1 MQSDGT
7 DAPPS
12 GRNPP
17 ALPARMS
24 ALARASAIV
33 GAVSATLS
41 CLGGGIGGPLAVLL
55 GMIAL
60 ERIRASAGGLRG
72 RGVAW
77 TGIAL
82 GVVSLGLTF
91 LFQWGLT
98 SVQGSLNSQLDSDI
112 RTTFAAIDDAG
123 GREALG
129 KWAPAQGTVLTAEEI
144 EAFARTTNERYGSFS
159 SYSVSSEVRRPN
171 FTTGSHTLELAV
183 KLDFAQASVPAVVVA
198 KILPTATDI
207 MPRMLLESISI
218 EDPER
223 GVIRLGGAKSPT
235 SDSSPT
241 DAAEK
246 VQEDTTTIEA
256 DSAKEGAP

>member
-1 MQSDGT
+1 
-7 DAPPS
+7 
-12 GRNPP
+12 
-17 ALPARMS
+17 MS

-60 ERIRASAGGLRG
+60 ERIRSSSGGLRG
-72 RGVAW
+72 RGAAW

-82 GVVSLGLTF
+82 GVVSLSLTF

-98 SVQGSLNSQLDSDI
+98 SVQGSLNTQLDSDI

-129 KWAPAQGTVLTAEEI
+129 KWTPALGTVLTAGEI
-144 EAFARTTNERYGSFS
+144 EAFALAANERYGSFTG
-159 SYSVSSEVRRPN
+159 YSVSSEVRRPN

-183 KLDFAQASVPAVVVA
+183 KLEFAEASVPAVVVA
-198 KILPTATDI
+198 KIVPSAADI
-207 MPRMLLESISI
+207 VPRMLLESISI

-223 GVIRLGGAKSPT
+223 GAMRLGVAKKR
-235 SDSSPT
+235 DDG
-241 DAAEK
+241 DAAAEAAAAT
-246 VQEDTTTIEA
+246 ETTP
-256 DSAKEGAP
+256 AKEGTP

>member
-1 MQSDGT
+1 
-7 DAPPS
+7 
-12 GRNPP
+12 
-17 ALPARMS
+17 MS

-82 GVVSLGLTF
+82 GVVSLSLTF

-98 SVQGSLNSQLDSDI
+98 SVQGSLNEQLDADI

-129 KWAPAQGTVLTAEEI
+129 KWTATQGTVITTDEI
-144 EAFARTTNERYGSFS
+144 EAFARAASERYGAFKA
-159 SYSVSSEVRRPN
+159 YSVSSEVRKPN
-171 FTTGSHTLELAV
+171 FSTGSHTLELAV
-183 KLDFAQASVPAVVVA
+183 KLEFAETTVPAIVVA
-198 KILPTATDI
+198 KIVPTGTDI
-207 MPRMLLESISI
+207 MPRMLLESITI

-223 GVIRLGGAKSPT
+223 GVLSIGGAKAGPAEARA
-235 SDSSPT
+235 DEAPAPVPAPVPAP
-241 DAAEK
+241 AAEG
-246 VQEDTTTIEA
+246 TA
-256 DSAKEGAP
+256 SEGTPP